1 MDTNLITEI
10 ADIQA
15 IKKNIEAVI
24 ALTDVALKGLKKE
37 ASQAIDFK
45 DLTNVAKNVEK
56 VTAARKSQKQALSE
70 LEKVEL
76 AIKKTDE
83 FTLQNKFKIEEL
95 LSKEVNTIAELT
107 AQNKALENV
116 RKNLDFTD
124 KNYEKTQNQIIAK
137 ENENIAKIKE
147 FQNVEQ
153 QRTSGIGKYEEAIK
167 RALNTDGNYKAQLL
181 VLRNTMASL
190 EIEKEKAIKTYGVE
204 SKEVKALTEQYDAL
218 EKKAGEVTDKQGDM
232 QARIKYLADDY
243 GKFKAVLSGVQVVM
257 GALSVGKGFLSILGI
272 ESSAVEKATQKLTAL
287 IATMQGIKAIQESL
301 NKDNYFMQFLKQIKP
316 IEAGLNKIK
325 GLFKGLGT
333 AIAGVSVIVA
343 AFVAAIALA
352 AKMISDEYKWY
363 KKGIEQKEKDRKIT
377 AELAEE
383 HRTHAKALKEVN
395 DKLQEQKELYKQ
407 VTAEFVAGQQT
418 FAQYQGN
425 LKLLTLENQ
434 IKSLADA
441 YADFA
446 SKAMAMKRHPFDQSY
461 VLAFEEAEKKIIEI
475 AIDTRNLSNALADPK
490 TTAGLD
496 AILNPVTSEQGASS
510 QLLTLNDLITQITA
524 NYRKL
529 QPEVKKTTDV
539 ITTGNKEV
547 VKSKEVVRSITREEE
562 DAMMDEEQIELT
574 RAILRRRLKMKNE
587 DIPPIQID
595 IPIEFEDPKIEQLKS
610 ALETLSDEIAKQIGF
625 FYTKI
630 NSGINAEGNV
640 WKKMLPIEDLRS
652 ISNSVKE
659 VMTGLM
665 NTSQQVLNN
674 VVGNAIKM
682 SEEEINTRTQAAEN
696 EANIAKEALETSL
709 LNEEDRKEAELRI
722 EKEKQRKLSDLKN
735 EQAKKER
742 DAQAAEIAVNA
753 VMAFASTLATAK
765 GGMTAKLIQAASVSA
780 VTLSQ
785 LAVLYS
791 KPLPKYEKGG
801 TVGVENTVIAGER
814 GRELAFT
821 PNNKVLMLD
830 SKGIYNLPTG
840 TIIKDNKTTEKI
852 LKEKNINISV
862 SRDYIEIDRQKYI
875 NKYLNK
881 TL

>member
-10 ADIQA
+10 ADIRA
-15 IKKNIEAVI
+15 IKKNIEDVI

-45 DLTNVAKNVEK
+45 GLADVAKNIEK
-56 VTAARKSQKQALSE
+56 VTVARKSQKAVLSE

-167 RALNTDGNYKAQLL
+167 RALSTDGNYKTQLL
-181 VLRNTMASL
+181 ELRNTMASL

-204 SKEVKALTEQYDAL
+204 SKEVKALTEQYDIL

-257 GALSVGKGFLSILGI
+257 GAVSVGKGFLSILGI

-287 IATMQGIKAIQESL
+287 IATMQGLKAIQETL

-343 AFVAAIALA
+343 AFVAAIALGI
-352 AKMISDEYKWY
+352 KMISDNNRLHKEA
-363 KKGIEQKEKDRKIT
+363 IAQKEKDRKIT
-377 AELAEE
+377 EELTNE
-383 HRTHAKALKEVN
+383 HRTHAKALKEIN

-434 IKSLADA
+434 IKSLSEA

-446 SKAMAMKRHPFDQSY
+446 SKTMAMERHPFDQSY
-461 VLAFEEAEKKIIEI
+461 RLAYEEAKKKIIETAI
-475 AIDTRNLSNALADPK
+475 ATRNLSNALADPN
-490 TTAGLD
+490 TATALGV
-496 AILNPVTSEQGASS
+496 ILNPVTSEQGASS

-524 NYRKL
+524 NYRNL
-529 QPEVKKTTDV
+529 QPEVKKTTDTIKTETKEAV
-539 ITTGNKEV
+539 KIITP
-547 VKSKEVVRSITREEE
+547 EEE
-562 DAMMDEEQIELT
+562 DEMYAEYIERTLRKL
-574 RAILRRRLKMKNE
+574 RALKKE
-587 DIPPIQID
+587 AEKGIPPIQID

-610 ALETLSDEIAKQIGF
+610 ALETLSDEITKQIGF

-630 NSGINAEGNV
+630 NSGIDGEGNV
-640 WKKMLPIEDLRS
+640 WKKMLPIEDLKN

-659 VMTGLM
+659 VITGLM

-682 SEEEINTRTQAAEN
+682 SEAEYNTRTQAAEN

-709 LNEEDRKEAELRI
+709 LNEEDRAEAEERI

-742 DAQAAEIAVNA
+742 DSQAAEIAINA

-765 GGMTAKLIQAASVSA
+765 GGMAAKLIQAAAVSA

-801 TVGVENTVIAGER
+801 VVGSETSVIAGER

-821 PNNKVLMLD
+821 PDNKVLMLD
-830 SKGIYNLPTG
+830 SKGIYDLPTG

>member
-56 VTAARKSQKQALSE
+56 VTAARKSQKQVISE

-167 RALNTDGNYKAQLL
+167 NALNTDGNYKAQLL

-204 SKEVKALTEQYDAL
+204 SKEVKALTEQYDVL

-257 GALSVGKGFLSILGI
+257 GAVSVGKGFLSILGI

-287 IATMQGIKAIQESL
+287 IATMQGLKAIQESL
-301 NKDNYFMQFLKQIKP
+301 NEDNYFMQFLKQIKP

-325 GLFKGLGT
+325 GLFKGVGT

-343 AFVAAIALA
+343 AFVAAIALGI
-352 AKMISDEYKWY
+352 KMISDNNKLH
-363 KKGIEQKEKDRKIT
+363 KKAIEQKEKDRKIT
-377 AELAEE
+377 EELTNE

-395 DKLQEQKELYKQ
+395 DKLQEQNELYKQ

-434 IKSLADA
+434 IKSLSDA

-446 SKAMAMKRHPFDQSY
+446 SKTMAMKRHPYDQSY
-461 VLAFEEAEKKIIEI
+461 LLAYEEAKKKIIET
-475 AIDTRNLSNALADPK
+475 AINTRNLSNALADPK
-490 TTAGLD
+490 TATALG
-496 AILNPVTSEQGASS
+496 AILNPETSEQGASS

-524 NYRKL
+524 NYRNL

-539 ITTGNKEV
+539 IKTGIKEV
-547 VKSKEVVRSITREEE
+547 VKSITPEEE
-562 DAMMDEEQIELT
+562 AEMYEEQIERT
-574 RAILRRRLKMKNE
+574 QAILRKLRKEAEKG
-587 DIPPIQID
+587 IPPIQIDIPD

-610 ALETLSDEIAKQIGF
+610 ALETLSDEITKQIGF

-630 NSGINAEGNV
+630 NSGIDGEGNV

-659 VMTGLM
+659 VITGLM

-682 SEEEINTRTQAAEN
+682 SEEEFNTRTQAAEN

-722 EKEKQRKLSDLKN
+722 EQEKQRKLSDLKN

>member
-10 ADIQA
+10 ADIRA
-15 IKKNIEAVI
+15 IKKNIEDVI

-45 DLTNVAKNVEK
+45 GLADVAKNVEK
-56 VTAARKSQKQALSE
+56 VTAARKSQKAVLSE

-167 RALNTDGNYKAQLL
+167 RALSTDGNYKTQLL
-181 VLRNTMASL
+181 ELRNTMASL

-204 SKEVKALTEQYDAL
+204 SKEVKALTEQYDIL

-257 GALSVGKGFLSILGI
+257 GAVSVGKGFLSILGI

-287 IATMQGIKAIQESL
+287 IATMQGLKAIQESL
-301 NKDNYFMQFLKQIKP
+301 NQDNYFMQFLKQIKP
-316 IEAGLNKIK
+316 VEKGINKIK
-325 GLFKGLGT
+325 GIFKGLGT

-343 AFVAAIALA
+343 AFVAAIALGI
-352 AKMISDEYKWY
+352 KMISDV
-363 KKGIEQKEKDRKIT
+363 KKGTEEYEKRLKDDRARVAYIDSLKKMAEKTKELKTQTEQATTAITNFDDAISTLNVSTANGIALNNDFFNSIVRQGLASQAKKAIELMNEYLILQ
-377 AELAEE
+377 
-383 HRTHAKALKEVN
+383 
-395 DKLQEQKELYKQ
+395 DKLKNNYTPGGEDEQRVKAIEEEMFNMMVAVQNSKEN
-407 VTAEFVAGQQT
+407 AEDLIKVLSGGSITGVQT
-418 FAQYQGN
+418 
-425 LKLLTLENQ
+425 KTL
-434 IKSLADA
+434 
-441 YADFA
+441 
-446 SKAMAMKRHPFDQSY
+446 SY
-461 VLAFEEAEKKIIEI
+461 FQKIIGMFK
-475 AIDTRNLSNALADPK
+475 N
-490 TTAGLD
+490 
-496 AILNPVTSEQGASS
+496 
-510 QLLTLNDLITQITA
+510 
-524 NYRKL
+524 L
-529 QPEVKKTTDV
+529 QPEVKKTTEAIKSSV
-539 ITTGNKEV
+539 TEVKEA
-547 VKSKEVVRSITREEE
+547 VKSLTASEIEEE
-562 DAMMDEEQIELT
+562 DFAGVERARRKLAGLIKEFEEGV
-574 RAILRRRLKMKNE
+574 
-587 DIPPIQID
+587 PPLQID
-595 IPIEFEDPKIEQLKS
+595 IPIEIEDPKIKELKS
-610 ALETLSDEIAKQIGF
+610 ALETLSDEIAKQLGF

-630 NSGINAEGNV
+630 NSGIDGEGNF
-640 WKKMLPIEDLRS
+640 WEKLLPVDDLKS

-659 VMTGLM
+659 VLTGLI

-682 SEEEINTRTQAAEN
+682 SNEEYDTRTQAAEN

-709 LNEEDRKEAELRI
+709 LNEEDRAEAEERI

-742 DAQAAEIAVNA
+742 DSQAAEIAINA

-765 GGMTAKLIQAASVSA
+765 GGITAKLVQAAAVSA

-791 KPLPKYEKGG
+791 KPLPKYERGG
-801 TVGVENTVIAGER
+801 IVGTETSVIAGER

-821 PNNKVLMLD
+821 PDNKVLMLD
-830 SKGIYNLPTG
+830 SKGIYDLPTG
-840 TIIKDNKTTEKI
+840 TIIKDNRTTEKI

-875 NKYLNK
+875 NKYLKK
-881 TL
+881 TI

>member
-24 ALTDVALKGLKKE
+24 ALTDTALKGLKKE
-37 ASQAIDFK
+37 ASQSIDFK
-45 DLTNVAKNVEK
+45 GLAEVAKNVEK
-56 VTAARKSQKQALSE
+56 VTAARKSQKAVLSE

-124 KNYEKTQNQIIAK
+124 KNYEKTQSQIIAK

-147 FQNVEQ
+147 FQTVEQ

-167 RALNTDGNYKAQLL
+167 SALSTDGNYKTQLL
-181 VLRNTMASL
+181 SLKNTMASL
-190 EIEKEKAIKTYGVE
+190 EIEKEKAIKTYGAE
-204 SKEVKALTEQYDAL
+204 SKEVKALTEQYDIL
-218 EKKAGEVTDKQGDM
+218 EKKAGDVTDKQGDM

-243 GKFKAVLSGVQVVM
+243 GKFKAVLSGVQAVM
-257 GALSVGKGFLSILGI
+257 GAVSVGKGFLSLLGI
-272 ESSAVEKATQKLTAL
+272 ESSSVEKATQKLAAL
-287 IATMQGIKAIQESL
+287 IATMQGLKTLQETL

-316 IEAGLNKIK
+316 VETGINKIK
-325 GLFKGLGT
+325 GFFKGLGT

-343 AFVAAIALA
+343 AFAAAIALGI
-352 AKMISDEYKWY
+352 KMISDNNKLHRESIELTEKR
-363 KKGIEQKEKDRKIT
+363 KKIIKEIT
-377 AELAEE
+377 EE
-383 HRTHAKALKEVN
+383 ERTHAKALKEIN
-395 DKLQEQKELYKQ
+395 EKLQEQRALYQQ
-407 VTAEFVAGQQT
+407 VTAEFIAGQKT

-434 IKSLADA
+434 IKALSEA

-446 SKAMAMKRHPFDQSY
+446 TKAMEVERHPFNPNY
-461 VLAFEEAEKKIIEI
+461 FLAYEEAKKKIIEI
-475 AIDTRNLSNALADPK
+475 AIDTRNLSNSLADPK
-490 TTAGLD
+490 TANALE
-496 AILNPVTSEQGASS
+496 AFLNPETSEQGADS
-510 QLLTLNDLITQITA
+510 QLMTLNDLINQITV
-524 NYRKL
+524 NYKRL
-529 QPEVKKTTDV
+529 QP
-539 ITTGNKEV
+539 V
-547 VKSKEVVRSITREEE
+547 VKETTSAIESSVAEIKEAVKPISREEE
-562 DAMMDEEQIELT
+562 DEMYAEYIEQS
-574 RAILRRRLKMKNE
+574 LRRMRGRVKKE
-587 DIPPIQID
+587 VDVPPIQIE
-595 IPIEFEDPKIEQLKS
+595 IPFEFEDPEVKELKS
-610 ALETLSDEIAKQIGF
+610 ALEKFSDEVAKQIGIF
-625 FYTKI
+625 
-630 NSGINAEGNV
+630 
-640 WKKMLPIEDLRS
+640 
-652 ISNSVKE
+652 SVKVKLVPDGGEVGDLKRISDSVME
-659 VMTGLM
+659 VMSGLM
-665 NTSQQVLNN
+665 DTSRQVLNN

-682 SEEEINTRTQAAEN
+682 SNEEYNTRTQAAEN

-709 LNEEDRKEAELRI
+709 LNEEDRAEAEVRI

-742 DAQAAEIAVNA
+742 DSQAAEIAINA

-765 GGMTAKLIQAASVSA
+765 GGMAAKLIQAAAVSA

-801 TVGVENTVIAGER
+801 VVGSETSVIAGEK

-852 LKEKNINISV
+852 LKEKNVNISV

-881 TL
+881 TI